1 MYAVVETG
9 GKQYMVAPG
18 DTIEV
23 ERLPDQPGEP
33 VELERVLFY
42 SDGDDVRCGTPTLA
56 DVRVIGNVVGQIKGD
71 KIVIATYK
79 RRKGARRKKGHRQRL
94 TRIEVT
100 RIAAT

>member
-23 ERLPDQPGEP
+23 ERLPDRPGEP
-33 VELERVLFY
+33 IEIERVLFY
-42 SDGDDVRCGTPTLA
+42 SDGDDVRCGNPTLA
-56 DVRVIGNVVGQIKGD
+56 NVRVIGNVVSQIRGD

-79 RRKGARRKKGHRQRL
+79 RRKGARRKKGHRQQL

-100 RIAAT
+100 RITAS